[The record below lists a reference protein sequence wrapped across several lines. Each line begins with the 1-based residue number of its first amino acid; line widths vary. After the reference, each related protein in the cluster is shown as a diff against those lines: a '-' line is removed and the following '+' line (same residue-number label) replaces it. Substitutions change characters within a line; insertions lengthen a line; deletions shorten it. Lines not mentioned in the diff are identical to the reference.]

1 MQVVVKG
8 KKYESGKI
16 TRNKYKIYTEARDK
30 VINKELYNDAD
41 LDIMI
46 KTIVAIYNNEF
57 TEDDINDDMEVSDII
72 LAFSVIDYE
81 IAEKVNNKVEKIQ
94 KGFQRGKK

>member
-16 TRNKYKIYTEARDK
+16 TRNKYKIFTEAREK
-30 VINKELYNDAD
+30 VIDKKFYDDSD
-41 LDIMI
+41 LEIMI
-46 KTIVAIYNNEF
+46 KTIIAIYNNEF

-72 LAFSVIDYE
+72 LAFSIIDYE
-81 IAEKVNNKVEKIQ
+81 IAEKVNNKIDKIQ
-94 KGFQRGKK
+94 KGFQKGKK